1 MMFKAGKRFGFGCFE
16 QKINPLLSET
26 FGRCDMATMVLDRF
40 VEQQILARRR
50 ECGGDR
56 FDEVWEGVY
65 IMSPLADNQHQQ
77 IQSRFVSAIQ
87 NLVGWDSGYNVLS
100 GANVSDREDQWEHNY
115 RCPDV
120 VVFAPD
126 TKAKNFGTHWC
137 GGPDFTVEIT
147 SPADRTRDKFDFYAQ
162 VGVRELLIVD
172 RNPWKL
178 ELFKLA
184 DKQLR
189 LEATSTLADGNRMI
203 SELLGVTLRLVAG
216 TTRPMIEVAHAA
228 SGQSWLV

>member
-1 MMFKAGKRFGFGCFE
+1 
-16 QKINPLLSET
+16 
-26 FGRCDMATMVLDRF
+26 MATMVLDRF
-40 VEQQILARRR
+40 VEQEILARRR

-65 IMSPLADNQHQQ
+65 MMSPLVDNEHQE
-77 IQSRFVSAIQ
+77 IAMRLGAALR
-87 NLVGWDSGYNVLS
+87 NALGWKSPFLICPGV
-100 GANVSDREDQWEHNY
+100 NVSDREDQWEHNY

-126 TKAKNFGTHWC
+126 TKAKNLGTHWC

-147 SPADRTRDKFDFYAQ
+147 SPADRTREKFDFYAQ

-172 RNPWKL
+172 RSPWKL
-178 ELFKLA
+178 ELYKLTSG
-184 DKQLR
+184 QLR
-189 LEATSTLADGNRMI
+189 LEGTSALADGNRLI

-216 TTRPMIEVAHAA
+216 PARPMIEVAHAA
-228 SGQSWLV
+228 TGQSWLV